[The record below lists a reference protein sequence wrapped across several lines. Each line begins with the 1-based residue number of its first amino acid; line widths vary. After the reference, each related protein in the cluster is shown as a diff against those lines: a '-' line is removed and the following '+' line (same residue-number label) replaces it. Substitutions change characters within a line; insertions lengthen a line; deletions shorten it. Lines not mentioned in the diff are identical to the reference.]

1 MDLQLKNKTALITA
15 GSKGIGKAIALALA
29 AEGCRIAVTS
39 SNKENLQKFS
49 TECTAK
55 TGQTPFTS
63 VMDLNNPVEAAEVTQ
78 AIMKEFGSIDVLV
91 NNCGGPQAGRFLELT
106 DEQWGSGANQ
116 VLFSV
121 IAMLRLLIP
130 PMRERKWGRIINIT
144 SVSARQPI
152 DNLVISNAMRAG
164 LTGLAKSLS
173 NEYAADGLTINNI
186 APGYTLTERIKD
198 LSQSKAT
205 LTGNSPD
212 DIIREMTR
220 NIPAGRM
227 AEPEEPAAL
236 ACFLASPLAGYINGN
251 TIQID
256 GGYTKSLL

>member
-1 MDLQLKNKTALITA
+1 MDLLLKNKTALITA
-15 GSKGIGKAIALALA
+15 GSKGIGKAAALALA

-39 SNKENLQKFS
+39 SNKENLQKFAD
-49 TECTAK
+49 ECK
-55 TGQTPFTS
+55 SRTGQTPYTA
-63 VMDLNNPVEAAEVTQ
+63 VMDLNIPSQAAGVTEK
-78 AIMKEFGSIDVLV
+78 IFKEFGHIDILV
-91 NNCGGPQAGRFLELT
+91 NNCGGPQPGNFLEIT
-106 DEQWGSGANQ
+106 DKQWESGANQ
-116 VLFSV
+116 ILFSV
-121 IAMLRLLIP
+121 IAICRLLIP

-144 SVSARQPI
+144 SVTVRQPI
-152 DNLVISNAMRAG
+152 DNLVVSNALRAG

-173 NEYAADGLTINNI
+173 NEFAADGLTINNI

>member
-1 MDLQLKNKTALITA
+1 MDLQLKNKTVLVTA
-15 GSKGIGKAIALALA
+15 GSKGIGKAVALALA
-29 AEGCRIAVTS
+29 AEGCRLAVTS
-39 SNKENLQKFS
+39 SSKENLKKFS
-49 TECTAK
+49 EECKAK
-55 TGQTPFTS
+55 TGQTPYMA
-63 VMDLNNPVEAAEVTQ
+63 VMDLNNPSEAAEVTQ
-78 AIMKEFGSIDVLV
+78 KIVKEFGSIEILV

-106 DEQWGSGANQ
+106 DKQWESGVNQ
-116 VLFSV
+116 ILISV
-121 IAMLRLLIP
+121 IAILRLLIP
-130 PMRERKWGRIINIT
+130 PMREKKWGRIINIT
-144 SVSARQPI
+144 SVSVRQPI
-152 DNLVISNAMRAG
+152 DNLVISNAVRAG

-212 DIIREMTR
+212 DIIREMTQ

-227 AEPEEPAAL
+227 AHPEEPAAL